1 MHKSKAIELLGGS
14 IAAAAEAIGVSY
26 QAVNQWPDEL
36 PVRISDRV
44 LAVIAR
50 KNLPPELIGEEPLPV
65 INAQAKPLAT
75 AKGAPQTPNES
86 TATLSESEQPVLVL
100 PSRKGG

>member
-14 IAAAAEAIGVSY
+14 IATAAEAIGISY

-36 PVRISDRV
+36 PDRIADRV

-50 KNLPPELIGEEPLPV
+50 KHLAPELIGDEPRTDANPHSD
-65 INAQAKPLAT
+65 
-75 AKGAPQTPNES
+75 ES
-86 TATLSESEQPVLVL
+86 TATLSESAQPVLVL